1 MSHINT
7 NILLSFSQAYEPF
20 YGARVF
26 VVFASRRRKLL
37 KYDKKEAKQNLFAL
51 GVLFVHIYNLNEKD
65 YYSKGILSLMIFRI
79 NFLPDLAGKVMSKKA
94 EYVSME
100 NT

>member
-1 MSHINT
+1 M
-7 NILLSFSQAYEPF
+7 
-20 YGARVF
+20 
-26 VVFASRRRKLL
+26 
-37 KYDKKEAKQNLFAL
+37 
-51 GVLFVHIYNLNEKD
+51 HIYNLNEKD

-100 NT
+100 ST